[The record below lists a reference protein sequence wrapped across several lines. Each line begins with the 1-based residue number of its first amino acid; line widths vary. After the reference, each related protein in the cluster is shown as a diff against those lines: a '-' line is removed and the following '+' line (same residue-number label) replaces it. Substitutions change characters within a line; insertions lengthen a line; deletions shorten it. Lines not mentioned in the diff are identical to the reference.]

1 LRQGA
6 RIDHRELDVDATG
19 YGLQFDI
26 DRCLASGVQHVDDLL
41 EHRVIVVV
49 SGQSALAD
57 APRTGQGCIQEALDG
72 AKHRFPDAALAG
84 GRPHLDPQ
92 IRRVRHTAMP

>member
-1 LRQGA
+1 V
-6 RIDHRELDVDATG
+6 RERSTAQLEVPVGDAG
-19 YGLQFDI
+19 
-26 DRCLASGVQHVDDLL
+26 DLL
-41 EHRVIVVV
+41 EHREQQVIVAV

-57 APRTGQGCIQEALDG
+57 ALCTGQGCIQEALDG

-92 IRRVRHTAMP
+92 IRCVWHTAMP